1 MTLDAAKIIAT
12 QICLRAKERRATTT
26 VVAVANADAYWIST
40 MGTAL
45 DVEGLVLLTERE
57 VWRQQYELC
66 HPHAMDLAGEA
77 LLAGASAVV
86 VSFSRGG
93 VSLPCVARAGDR
105 LSVFGLLGRMAAY
118 REDLW
123 KGKERIDTAEVEI
136 SGERWDA
143 RFASGASLSSAGGYS
158 AGGGA
163 QVNATSTSI
172 QASGSSGQS
181 TAVTSA
187 GVLVGSGGGLGGG
200 CGDSQGATRGS
211 NGR

>member
-77 LLAGASAVV
+77 LL
-86 VSFSRGG
+86 
-93 VSLPCVARAGDR
+93 
-105 LSVFGLLGRMAAY
+105 
-118 REDLW
+118 
-123 KGKERIDTAEVEI
+123 
-136 SGERWDA
+136 
-143 RFASGASLSSAGGYS
+143 
-158 AGGGA
+158 
-163 QVNATSTSI
+163 
-172 QASGSSGQS
+172 
-181 TAVTSA
+181 
-187 GVLVGSGGGLGGG
+187 GLGHLLHV
-200 CGDSQGATRGS
+200 DDGAECF
-211 NGR
+211 